1 MMKNEIVRW
10 SALALLIMVMATGCG
25 QSGGKTIAVVG
36 DYEITVD
43 EFDEYTVSIREPF
56 ATAEDEYA
64 MKRQALDTLVVTH
77 LLIQAAYEKKI
88 DQLEEVARVVLA
100 NKDKFLLDA
109 MYSRNIIDKAEVTD
123 AEIKDFHN
131 RLEYKVRASQILV
144 NDPDTAQMLFERITN
159 GGNFEQ
165 LAYEYSIDP
174 SAKRNRG
181 DLGYFVWGA
190 MVDEFQEVAFSMEP
204 GELSQPTKSLFGYH
218 IIKCV
223 DKTPNE
229 LRGEFEATKESIER
243 QMLNRRRQKLMVEYL
258 AMIAEKYP
266 VTVDRTTCDY
276 LMHKREQ
283 LYPPQLLKGMPKSDF
298 DLEQLDRNERELVLA
313 SWSGGQVSV
322 VEYLTKIRQVPQQY
336 RPDLDDYD
344 SLSTIVFELKKL
356 DILAYEATVEG
367 LDNDEQFKSK
377 IKRFKDLAMADLMR
391 NDSIPK
397 PPTPDEANARR
408 YYDEHPQEFSNPAKI
423 HVYEILLSDELQA
436 RKLAS
441 ELKSLKDFKESATVL
456 TERPGKRASGGDLG
470 YIERDWF
477 PEIFDMA
484 RKTQIG
490 GIDGPVVTGGKYSIF
505 YVVDRTSSE
514 LKDFLGVKRQIMQT
528 LVREQNTKAFSDW
541 VDERKSITKIEV
553 NDDLL
558 WEQID
563 RSKYASADTASVTG
577 N

>member
-1 MMKNEIVRW
+1 MMKNDMLRW
-10 SALALLIMVMATGCG
+10 STLALVILVLASGCG
-25 QSGGKTIAVVG
+25 EPGGETIAVVG
-36 DYEITVD
+36 DHKITVD
-43 EFDEYTVSIREPF
+43 EFDEYTLSIREPF

-64 MKRQALDTLVVTH
+64 MKRQALDTLIVTH
-77 LLIQAAYEKKI
+77 LLIQAAHEKQI

-109 MYSRNIIDKAEVTD
+109 MYSRNIIDKADVTD
-123 AEIKDFHN
+123 AEIRDFHN

-144 NDPDTAQMLFERITN
+144 NDPDTAQMIFERITN

-190 MVDEFQEVAFSMEP
+190 MVDEFQEVVFSMEP
-204 GELSQPTKSLFGYH
+204 GELSQPTKSQFGYH
-218 IIKCV
+218 IIKMV

-229 LRGEFEATKESIER
+229 LRGNFEESEEAIEK
-243 QMLNRRRQKLMVEYL
+243 QILNRKRQSLMLEYL
-258 AMIAEKYP
+258 DYIAGKYP

-283 LYPPQLLKGMPKSDF
+283 LYPPQLLEGMPRSDF

-322 VEYLTKIRQVPQQY
+322 VEYLTRIRQVPQQI

-344 SLSTIVFELKKL
+344 SLATIVFELKKL

-377 IKRFKDLAMADLMR
+377 IKRFKDLAMADLMK

-397 PPTPDEANARR
+397 PPPPVEADARR
-408 YYDEHPQEFSNPAKI
+408 YFEEHPQEFSNPAKI

-441 ELKSLKDFKESATVL
+441 EIKSLKDFKEKATDL

-514 LKDFLGVKRQIMQT
+514 LKDFLGVKRQILQQ
-528 LVREQNTKAFSDW
+528 LLREQNVQAFNDW
-541 VDERKSITKIEV
+541 VDERKSITSIDV

-563 RSKYASADTASVTG
+563 RSKYASADTVGVAG